1 MERQNIRDLSFEELA
16 DFLKKHAQPS
26 YRTGQIASFLYEKDV
41 SDVSE
46 ITNIPE
52 SLKQL
57 LSEHYY
63 ITLPTVRE
71 KFVSREDGTVKYL
84 FDLWDGQSV
93 ETVVMRYSHGFSV
106 CLSTQVGCRMGCSFC
121 ASTKAGFIRNLT
133 PGEMLGQLS
142 AVRRDLG
149 IKISNV
155 VLMGIGEPL
164 DNFDSVLRF
173 LATLS
178 SPKGMQLSLRHLSLS
193 TCGLVDKIRLLQNYK
208 QGLTLS
214 VSLHAPFDTL
224 RNELMPINRKY
235 PISVLLAA
243 CKDYSE
249 ATGRRIS
256 LEYALIDGVNDSD
269 ECAVRLAE
277 ITRGLNCHINI
288 IPVNT
293 IKEKAYRSSKRT
305 KAFADLLLKR
315 GRSVTVRRR
324 LGADIA
330 AACGQLRASKNISRT
345 EDSV

>member
-1 MERQNIRDLSFEELA
+1 MKRQNIRDLSFEELA
-16 DFLKKHAQPS
+16 VFLKSHDQPS
-26 YRTGQIASFLYEKDV
+26 YRTGQIFSFLYGRDI
-41 SDVSE
+41 SDFSE

-52 SLKQL
+52 SLKHL

-63 ITLPTVRE
+63 IALPKIRE
-71 KFVSREDGTVKYL
+71 KFVSQEDGTVKYL
-84 FDLWDGQSV
+84 FDLRDGQSV
-93 ETVVMRYSHGFSV
+93 ETVVMRYLHGFSV

-133 PGEMLGQLS
+133 SGEMLGQLC
-142 AVRRDLG
+142 AARRDLG
-149 IKISNV
+149 IRISNV

-164 DNFDSVLRF
+164 DNFDWVLRF
-173 LATLS
+173 LETLS

-193 TCGLVDKIRLLQNYK
+193 TCGLVDKIHLLQEYK

-214 VSLHAPFDTL
+214 VSLHAPFDAL
-224 RNELMPINRKY
+224 RDQLMPINRKY
-235 PISVLLAA
+235 PLSTLLAA
-243 CKDYSE
+243 CKKYSE

-256 LEYALIDGVNDSD
+256 FEYALIDGVNDSD

-277 ITRGLNCHINI
+277 ITRGLNCHINL

-305 KAFADLLLKR
+305 KAFAGILSKK

-330 AACGQLRASKNISRT
+330 AACGQLRASKNIPRT